1 MATSSP
7 LKKLAAGSVSP
18 AARRLQWAYGLM
30 ALVLVLSPIEF
41 LEGVGVSALSPG
53 QWWTPSA
60 SWTSAAA
67 SAGSEELWAAPSAA
81 AGAAP
86 GGGLAAGNPGRGTG
100 ANSSSAPA
108 AEDGSLKLLSLELD
122 PPDVKIYAPE
132 DSGAADAQVLLGGIL
147 HLQGMLPYHRQL
159 SRSTDRFCSAKTPGG
174 STERRQLQTA
184 VDSPG
189 PSGPRSLRGFLGG
202 WMVESLPPRLASAL
216 LEPGGQRRRSALEG
230 SDETP
235 PGLVGT
241 YTGWLGKENLGDD
254 IVADIFLDL
263 FAAAVI
269 QATDAGTCV
278 TLERSSAELAE
289 RGRRGCT
296 LADSA
301 GCDFGVLGGGSLG
314 W

>member
-1 MATSSP
+1 M
-7 LKKLAAGSVSP
+7 
-18 AARRLQWAYGLM
+18 
-30 ALVLVLSPIEF
+30 
-41 LEGVGVSALSPG
+41 
-53 QWWTPSA
+53 
-60 SWTSAAA
+60 
-67 SAGSEELWAAPSAA
+67 
-81 AGAAP
+81 
-86 GGGLAAGNPGRGTG
+86 
-100 ANSSSAPA
+100 
-108 AEDGSLKLLSLELD
+108 
-122 PPDVKIYAPE
+122 
-132 DSGAADAQVLLGGIL
+132 
-147 HLQGMLPYHRQL
+147 
-159 SRSTDRFCSAKTPGG
+159 
-174 STERRQLQTA
+174 
-184 VDSPG
+184 
-189 PSGPRSLRGFLGG
+189 
-202 WMVESLPPRLASAL
+202 PPRLASAL